1 MKRLVILHGL
11 VLEPLLLLFIKN
23 PHPGQDPDESQIPED
38 LDIGGEVDGV
48 GGDEVGDGEQTKLGV
63 LIIVKEEVLVDP
75 ADVEHET
82 NNRNQVCKEDQTDQ
96 IGWIDDDLQNNIYL
110 FITKFTKNT
119 TYDEKDDNGDGDT
132 VEDVV
137 GGFEGDEMTE
147 IVEKEG

>member
-48 GGDEVGDGEQTKLGV
+48 GGDEVGDGEQAKLGV

-82 NNRNQVCKEDQTDQ
+82 NNRNQVGEEDQTDQ
-96 IGWIDDDLQNNIYL
+96 IGRIDDDLQNYIYL
-110 FITKFTKNT
+110 FTTKFTKNT